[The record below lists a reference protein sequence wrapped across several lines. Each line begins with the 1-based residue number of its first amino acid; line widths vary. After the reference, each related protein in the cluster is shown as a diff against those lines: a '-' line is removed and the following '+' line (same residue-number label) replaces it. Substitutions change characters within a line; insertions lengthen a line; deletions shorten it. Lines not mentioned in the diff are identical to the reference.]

1 MTTHEEDSKK
11 KAMDRFFSSFAESAS
26 SLAATPVAFVIAIG
40 FVLAWAITGPIF
52 KYSSEWQMIM
62 QGTPAILTFLLVFLI
77 QNSQN
82 RETRALQLKL
92 NELIR
97 VTKGAHTMM
106 LNLEKLSETE
116 LKIMSGEYD
125 LLAQEAH
132 KRMAR
137 GESDQH
143 VPGISLTQDMQ
154 KN

>member
-1 MTTHEEDSKK
+1 MTAHEAVSKK
-11 KAMDRFFSSFAESAS
+11 QAWDRFFSSFAEKAS
-26 SLAATPVAFVIAIG
+26 SLTGTPLAFFLAVG

-52 KYSSEWQMIM
+52 HSSPEWQMIM
-62 QGTPAILTFLLVFLI
+62 QGTPALITFLLVFLI

-97 VTKGAHTMM
+97 ATEGAHTMM
-106 LNLEKLSETE
+106 MNLEKLTETE

-137 GESDQH
+137 GQTDQG

-154 KN
+154 KS